1 MGHHEELKASNN
13 SKETLKKDTNYQ
25 YKPNNPE
32 ERKQLYSAVPS
43 YGPPF
48 KSLLTSSLDITLL
61 LAVALLIIRVCRA
74 FYHITEPEKR

>member
-32 ERKQLYSAVPS
+32 ERK
-43 YGPPF
+43 
-48 KSLLTSSLDITLL
+48 
-61 LAVALLIIRVCRA
+61 
-74 FYHITEPEKR
+74 